1 MFNILQVEAR
11 ETLCWRTQT
20 WLESQYIPYI
30 FKAGKHINN
39 EKQPRASIPNDCK
52 AQRLSKAYWSYLIFV
67 IPVTNISYHNG
78 TNQKCRCMFG
88 CSCVLLCIHGF
99 QLCMYCCVLL
109 CVEELGQE
117 FVQLVQSH
125 KTTRRGIGISL
136 DNSQGFNMCT
146 TYILYLYYKQHIYF
160 SIIMKETWCT
170 LPPITFKYIYLNVIG
185 GRVPQVSWFSWNE
198 NYEWICWSGQ
208 LSFHLY
214 FASSL
219 CESSRASF
227 LIGSHS

>member
-99 QLCMYCCVLL
+99 QLCMYCCVLKNSGRSL
-109 CVEELGQE
+109 SNLFKATKPQEGESEYLWITLRASICV
-117 FVQLVQSH
+117 
-125 KTTRRGIGISL
+125 
-136 DNSQGFNMCT
+136 
-146 TYILYLYYKQHIYF
+146 TYILY
-160 SIIMKETWCT
+160 
-170 LPPITFKYIYLNVIG
+170 P
-185 GRVPQVSWFSWNE
+185 
-198 NYEWICWSGQ
+198 NYM
-208 LSFHLY
+208 
-214 FASSL
+214 
-219 CESSRASF
+219 
-227 LIGSHS
+227 